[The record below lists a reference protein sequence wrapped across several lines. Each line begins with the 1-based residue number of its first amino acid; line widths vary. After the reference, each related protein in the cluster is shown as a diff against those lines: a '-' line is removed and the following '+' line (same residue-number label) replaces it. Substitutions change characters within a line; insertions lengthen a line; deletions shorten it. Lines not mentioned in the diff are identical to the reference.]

1 MKSIFLTGS
10 TGFVGTNLVKY
21 FINSFE
27 IIRYKKG
34 NPFTI
39 NQDIVIHLAGKAHD
53 LKKKANFED
62 YYNDNTEL
70 TKQVFDAFISS
81 KAKVFITLS
90 SVKAVADKL
99 DDVLTEIT
107 VPSPRTHYGKSKLL
121 AEQYINSHSIPNGKR
136 VYILRPCLIH
146 GKSNKGNLNLLFN
159 FVSKGIPW
167 PLGAFENQRSFCTI
181 SNLLFIINELIYR
194 DDIDSGI
201 YNVADDESLS
211 TNSVISILS
220 EAINRKPKILN
231 VSKVF
236 IKTIAILGDLFH
248 LPLTTERLQKLTE
261 SYIVSNLKIKSALN
275 KSLPFSVKDGL
286 FDSFN
291 RE

>member
-1 MKSIFLTGS
+1 M
-10 TGFVGTNLVKY
+10 
-21 FINSFE
+21 INV
-27 IIRYKKG
+27 IIPMAG
-34 NPFTI
+34 
-39 NQDIVIHLAGKAHD
+39 AGKRFTDVGYTIPKPFIPVKGKPMVQAVVENLNIDGKHIFIIQKEHSVGGNLQTFLNAISPNCVIIEVD
-53 LKKKANFED
+53 
-62 YYNDNTEL
+62 EL
-70 TKQVFDAFISS
+70 TDGPACT
-81 KAKVFITLS
+81 A
-90 SVKAVADKL
+90 
-99 DDVLTEIT
+99 
-107 VPSPRTHYGKSKLL
+107 LL
-121 AEQYINSHSIPNGKR
+121 AEQYINSQSIPNGKR

-181 SNLLFIINELIYR
+181 SNLLFIINELIFR

-236 IKTIAILGDLFH
+236 IKRIAILGDLFH

-286 FDSFN
+286 LDSFN